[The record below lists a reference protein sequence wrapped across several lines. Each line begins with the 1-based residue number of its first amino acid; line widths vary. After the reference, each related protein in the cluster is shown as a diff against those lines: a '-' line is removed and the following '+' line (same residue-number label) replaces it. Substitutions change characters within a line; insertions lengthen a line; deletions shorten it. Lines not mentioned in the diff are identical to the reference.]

1 MSYAII
7 DVSGDV
13 GIRAVGDS
21 LEECFSNA
29 ALGLYSLIT
38 DLDKIET
45 KEEIDIS
52 ISEDNIE
59 NLVVCFLNELIY
71 VFDTQ
76 GFIGRSINLKIIGN
90 SLVAK
95 ISGEKFNADKHDR
108 KLLIKAATYHN
119 LVVRKQESRWIAE
132 IIFDI

>member
-7 DVSGDV
+7 DVSGDI
-13 GIRAVGDS
+13 GIRAEGDS

-38 DLDKIET
+38 DLDKIES
-45 KEEIDIS
+45 KKEIDIS

-59 NLVVCFLNELIY
+59 NLLVCFLNELIY
-71 VFDTQ
+71 IFDTQ
-76 GFIGRSINLKIIGN
+76 GFIGRSVKVKIIEN
-90 SLVAK
+90 SLIAK
-95 ISGEKFNADKHDR
+95 VSGEQFNADKHDR